1 MSKDKDKNKN
11 KNELIIVKNGEV
23 FTTSLIISNGANINH
38 RQIKETI
45 QKHSNK
51 IKSFGLLVAY
61 HAESTGGR
69 PSEYYILNE
78 PQATFLITLLKN
90 TDAVVNFKLEL
101 VQQFY
106 NMKQVLMHKSTIEW
120 KEARAIGK
128 EARREL
134 TDTIRDYL
142 IPLAIE
148 QGSQNCDKYYK
159 HYSVLASAI
168 VSVPDREYTNSE
180 SLHNL
185 RIVENII
192 INVIMQGVT
201 QKKYYKDIYRDCK
214 KRLQQFKEIAFLE

>member
-1 MSKDKDKNKN
+1 MSKEKN

-23 FTTSLIISNGANINH
+23 FTTSLIIANGTNNEHQSVKKLIKTYGNDFKDFGRVWISNRTLETKGGNQDIN
-38 RQIKETI
+38 
-45 QKHSNK
+45 
-51 IKSFGLLVAY
+51 LYL
-61 HAESTGGR
+61 
-69 PSEYYILNE
+69 LNE
-78 PQATFLITLLKN
+78 PQATFLITLLRNNKI
-90 TDAVVNFKLEL
+90 VVAFKKEL
-101 VQQFY
+101 VKQFY
-106 NMKQVLMHKSTIEW
+106 YMKQVLMQKSTIEW

-128 EARREL
+128 LARRDL
-134 TDTIRDYL
+134 TDTIKNHL

-148 QGSQNCDKYYK
+148 QGSQNYDKYYK
-159 HYSVLASAI
+159 HYSVLANAI